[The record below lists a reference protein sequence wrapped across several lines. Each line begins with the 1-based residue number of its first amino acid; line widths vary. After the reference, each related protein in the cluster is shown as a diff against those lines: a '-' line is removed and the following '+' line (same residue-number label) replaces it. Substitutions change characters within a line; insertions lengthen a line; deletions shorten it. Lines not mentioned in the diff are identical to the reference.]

1 MSSKQRDSFGSKLG
15 FIMSTI
21 GFSVGV
27 GTLWRFPY
35 ICGEYGGGLFLLTY
49 IVLMLGIGLPLFTA
63 EIGLGRAT
71 RQSPVGAYRA
81 IKPGTA
87 WPLTGYF
94 NMLCILFVISY
105 TLPVYAWILHYLWAT
120 PLGVFKGLTSEQIA
134 QYFGDMTTDYG
145 KLWPMV
151 VVNLVFIM
159 LVERNQLQKGIEK
172 LAKILL
178 PALAVIMIALAG
190 LALSFEG
197 SAAGLK
203 FLFYLDFDSF
213 SFKSV
218 LVALGQT
225 FFSLGVAMAVA
236 LVFGSYQHDHDT
248 GLVKNSVIITSSVIF
263 VAILSGLMIFPI
275 AAAFNLEMAGGP
287 GLTFITMPNVF
298 NMIPGGQLWGGLFY
312 FAFYIA
318 AFTSAI
324 AGWEAVIGFLMDQ
337 YKVSRTQ
344 ALFITLG
351 LVLIIGVP
359 STISMD
365 IFGQLDMVTN
375 NILLMAGALAMT
387 IFIGW
392 VWGIDKLAQTGYFQ
406 NKLGL
411 VAFFSIAIKFIA
423 PILIVVLALNLFGI
437 I

>member
-1 MSSKQRDSFGSKLG
+1 MAEKQRDSFGSKVG
-15 FIMSTI
+15 FILSTI

-49 IVLMLGIGLPLFTA
+49 IILMLAIGLPLFSA
-63 EIGLGRAT
+63 EIGLGMAT
-71 RQSPVGAYRA
+71 RQSPVGAYKTL
-81 IKPGTA
+81 KPGTP

-94 NMLCILFVISY
+94 NMLCIIFVIGY
-105 TLPVYAWILHYLWAT
+105 TIPVYAWILHYLWAT
-120 PLGVFKGLTSEQIA
+120 PIGTFTGMTSDQMGG
-134 QYFGDMTTDYG
+134 YFNDLTTDYG
-145 KLWPMV
+145 KLVPMLILNFV
-151 VVNLVFIM
+151 LTM
-159 LVERNQLQKGIEK
+159 LVVRNQLQKGIEK

-178 PALAVIMIALAG
+178 PALAVIMIALAILG
-190 LALSFEG
+190 FSFEG
-197 SAAGLK
+197 SVAGLK
-203 FLFYLDFDSF
+203 FLLYLDFESF

-236 LVFGSYQHDHDT
+236 LVFGSYQKEGET
-248 GLVKNSVIITSSVIF
+248 GLVKNTTIITCSVIF
-263 VAILSGLMIFPI
+263 VAILSGLMIFPM

-298 NMIPGGQLWGGLFY
+298 NLIPGGQFWGFLFY

-324 AGWEAVIGFLMDQ
+324 AGWEAVMGFLMDQ

-344 ALFITLG
+344 SLFITLA
-351 LVLIIGVP
+351 LVLVIGVP
-359 STISMD
+359 ATLSMD
-365 IFGQLDMVTN
+365 IFGKLDMVTTN
-375 NILLMAGALAMT
+375 VLLMAGALAMT

-392 VWGIDKLAQTGYFQ
+392 VWGVDKLAKVGHFSD
-406 NKLGL
+406 KPALC
-411 VAFFSIAIKFIA
+411 AFFTVIIKFIA
-423 PILIVVLALNLFGI
+423 PIMIVILALSLFGI